1 MHPDPALLVTF
12 DDATAGGSFTSMLPM
27 LAAMGLIFY
36 FVLYRPQKQE
46 AETQAKLVAS
56 LQKGDRVVTTSGI
69 HGRIHE
75 AKGDTLVLE
84 LSVNNYMTVD
94 RDAVRRKVED
104 PAKADAAK
112 TDAAKGA

>member
-1 MHPDPALLVTF
+1 MHPDPALLVTL

-84 LSVNNYMTVD
+84 LSANNYMTVD